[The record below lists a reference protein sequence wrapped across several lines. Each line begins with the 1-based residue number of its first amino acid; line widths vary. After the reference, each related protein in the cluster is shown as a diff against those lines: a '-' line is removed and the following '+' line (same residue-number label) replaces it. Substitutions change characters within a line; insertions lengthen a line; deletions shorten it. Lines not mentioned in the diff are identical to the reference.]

1 MTKKL
6 FFTIKIIII
15 NLQISSSDYDLDFK
29 CDIIILS
36 FGNFISGYLFVCFVC
51 DHTLTFPK
59 HGAFQYTYGIIGKS
73 SSRWCVQCSFHKF

>member
-36 FGNFISGYLFVCFVC
+36 SEILFQDICLFVLFVI
-51 DHTLTFPK
+51 TP
-59 HGAFQYTYGIIGKS
+59 
-73 SSRWCVQCSFHKF
+73 